1 MDEIARNEIRCVISQ
16 IKKEREVR
24 QKLSDSTLS
33 EGRKE

>member
-1 MDEIARNEIRCVISQ
+1 MDEIARNEIRCVVSQ